1 MPMPLQGVRIIDLT
15 SVLMGPYATQILGD
29 MGADIIKVESPSGD
43 TTRLIGPMRNPGM
56 GPTFLNANRSKRSIM
71 LDLKKPEGRAAL
83 MRLVESADVLIC
95 NVRPKAMARLGLS
108 YEEVNAINAKIIY
121 VGLVGFGQ
129 SGPYADKPA
138 YDDLIQG
145 AVALPTLSTMAGS
158 DVPRYVPTTI
168 ADRTVGLHG
177 AIATVAALLH
187 RANTGRGQQIEIPM
201 FETMAGY
208 VLADHMGGRS
218 FEPSI
223 GAPGY
228 QRLLAPDRRPFRTSD
243 GYICVVI
250 YTDGH
255 WRNFFKSIG
264 QSETFEKDERFANL
278 SSRSANIGSLYKVV
292 ADILLTRTSAE
303 WLALLESADIPVM
316 PLHTLESLMEDPHL
330 RAVAFFKNNEHPS
343 EGSIHS
349 ISTPWRWSDSQPG
362 ETRPAPRI
370 GQHSVEILR
379 NIGYDEE
386 QIRVLIENRI
396 TQDDCA
402 AQPG

>member
-1 MPMPLQGVRIIDLT
+1 LT

-29 MGADIIKVESPSGD
+29 LGADIIKVESPSGD

-56 GPTFLNANRSKRSIM
+56 GPTFLNANRSKRSIV
-71 LDLKKPEGRAAL
+71 LDLKQPEGRAAL
-83 MRLVESADVLIC
+83 LRLAESADVLIY

-108 YEEVNAINAKIIY
+108 YEDIKAINPKIIY

-158 DVPRYVPTTI
+158 DVPRYVPATI

-187 RANTGRGQQIEIPM
+187 RASTGRGQQIEIPM

-208 VLADHMGGRS
+208 VLGDHMGGNS

-228 QRLLAPDRRPFRTSD
+228 QRLLVPDRRPYRTSD
-243 GYICVVI
+243 GYICVI
-250 YTDGH
+250 LYTDEQ

-264 QSETFEKDERFANL
+264 QGETVEKDERFANL
-278 SSRSANIGSLYKVV
+278 STRSAAIGSLYKIV

-316 PLHTLESLMEDPHL
+316 PLHTLESLIEDPHL
-330 RAVAFFKNNEHPS
+330 KAVGFITNSEHPS
-343 EGSIHS
+343 EGPIHS
-349 ISTPWRWSDSQPG
+349 IGTPWRWSDSQPG
-362 ETRPAPRI
+362 ETRPAPRM
-370 GQHSVEILR
+370 GEHSVEILQD
-379 NIGYDEE
+379 IGYDSE
-386 QIRVLIENRI
+386 QIQALIESRI
-396 TQDDCA
+396 TQDDGQCTRNDA
-402 AQPG
+402 YA